1 MNIQS
6 ISRDDGK
13 VAVTLSVDELTK
25 LADILSDTD
34 NKNKDNLYHNLYS
47 DILIAKDLCRYG
59 EIDSKS
65 LSHIIK
71 CRSDA
76 GEKIDSFLSDEDIAV
91 FNAYIEDNDMPIAF
105 GNSDWLRIYNQIV
118 GSTEKPEKIERWID
132 KFRAGLD
139 D

>member
-6 ISRDDGK
+6 ISRDDEK
-13 VAVTLSVDELTK
+13 VAVTLSADELTK
-25 LADILSDTD
+25 LADVLSNTD
-34 NKNKDNLYHNLYS
+34 DKNKDNLYHNLYS

-65 LSHIIK
+65 LSHIVK

-76 GEKIDSFLSDEDIAV
+76 GEEIDSFLSDEDIAV

-105 GNSDWLRIYNQIV
+105 GNSDWRQVYRKIV
-118 GSTEKPEKIERWID
+118 GSAKTPEKIENWIGNAWQTD
-132 KFRAGLD
+132 C
-139 D
+139 